1 MLEDLTCH
9 LPPDGW
15 ARRVV
20 HGLQK
25 WKADRI
31 IAEANNGGQLVETVL
46 RTIDPS
52 LPLTLVHASR
62 GKLTRA
68 EPIAALYEQGK
79 VHHVGGFPEL
89 EDQLCTWVPGASDSP
104 DRLDALVW
112 ALTELAPG
120 SVSISLPSWSTKPS
134 RYGALM
140 QRAGGGSW

>member
-31 IAEANNGGQLVETVL
+31 IAEANNGGQLRRNGSTDD
-46 RTIDPS
+46 R
-52 LPLTLVHASR
+52 PLAPANAGARSR

-120 SVSISLPSWSTKPS
+120 AVSISMPSWSTKPS